1 MKFKIDEN
9 LPATAAAVLRKQGHD
24 ALLVLDQVA
33 AGTADRILADLVR
46 RESRVLVT
54 LDLDF
59 ADIRTYR
66 PSEFA
71 GIIVLRPRQ
80 LNAPSVLALV
90 ERLAVALKTQS
101 PVGQLWVVED
111 ERIRIRGDSS

>member
-9 LPATAAAVLRKQGHD
+9 LPASVAAVLRRQGHD
-24 ALLVLDQVA
+24 TLLVLDQVA
-33 AGTADRILADLVR
+33 AGTADRILAELVR

-54 LDLDF
+54 LDLGF

-66 PSEFA
+66 PSDFA
-71 GIIVLRPRQ
+71 GMIVLRPRH

-90 ERLAVALKTQS
+90 ERLAVAFKTQS
-101 PVGQLWVVED
+101 PAGQLWIVED
-111 ERIRIRGDSS
+111 ERIRIRGDST